1 MAHVYGADF
10 YDYINPGSR
19 LSAKVVVPLVRSVV
33 SVETVLDVGA
43 GQGAWA
49 AEWLAQG
56 AGEVIA
62 VDGHYAGA
70 GQLLIPEAS
79 FVAHDLSTPLDLGRR
94 FDLVQSLEVAEHIPE
109 AHADCLVDTL
119 VAHGDVVLFSAAVP
133 HQGGEHHVNEQ
144 LPEYW
149 RRKFDARGYA
159 AFDWLRPQL
168 RDRVEVAPWYRF
180 NTVLYANDR
189 GLQRLAQEVLT
200 ARVSDGTPLAN
211 CGDLRWVLRRS
222 VVRLMPRGMVDWVA
236 AANAAQKAR
245 AAKGNAA

>member
-1 MAHVYGADF
+1 MAHVYGAEF

-19 LSAKVVVPLVRSVV
+19 LSAKVVVPLVRSAVHV
-33 SVETVLDVGA
+33 ATVLDVGA

-56 AGEVIA
+56 ATEVTA

-70 GQLLIPEAS
+70 AQLLIPDS
-79 FVAHDLSTPLDLGRR
+79 CFVAHDLSTPLELGRR
-94 FDLVQSLEVAEHIPE
+94 FDLVQSLEVAEHIPQE
-109 AHADCLVDTL
+109 HAECFVDTL

-144 LPEYW
+144 MPDYW
-149 RRKFDARGYA
+149 RRKFAARGYT

-168 RDRVEVAPWYRF
+168 RHRSEVAPWYRF
-180 NTVLYANDR
+180 NTVLYANEA
-189 GLQRLAQEVLT
+189 GLQRLTSEVQA
-200 ARVSDGTPLAN
+200 ARVADGKPLAIG
-211 CGDLRWVLRRS
+211 GDLRWTLRRN

-245 AAKGNAA
+245 AAKGRAA